1 VTLARIKCTP
11 KQAKAAQWAI
21 DAMTD
26 YLSDDDC
33 DYPEAELPRV
43 DGRTLVLPVLGWAC
57 IDLMYH
63 IEEQLSDMAQ
73 AEGVGNRAGVAL
85 ADKVREAMRADV
97 DGAAV
102 LAKHAADLR
111 DIAGINAGGA

>member
-1 VTLARIKCTP
+1 L
-11 KQAKAAQWAI
+11 
-21 DAMTD
+21 
-26 YLSDDDC
+26 
-33 DYPEAELPRV
+33 
-43 DGRTLVLPVLGWAC
+43 VLGWAC